1 MLLFKYIRKTDA
13 MSERKT
19 DRGFTL
25 IELMIVIAIIG
36 ILAAIAVPQFTAYKN
51 TAYKAECISLGE
63 SAYKA
68 AILFFMDHPCS
79 A

>member
-1 MLLFKYIRKTDA
+1 MSDRKTDH
-13 MSERKT
+13 
-19 DRGFTL
+19 GFTL

-36 ILAAIAVPQFTAYKN
+36 ILAAIAVPQFNAYRDR
-51 TAYKAECISLGE
+51 AYGAECISIGE

-68 AILFFMDHPCS
+68 AALYFLDNPCS

>member
-1 MLLFKYIRKTDA
+1 MSDRKTDH
-13 MSERKT
+13 
-19 DRGFTL
+19 GFTL

-36 ILAAIAVPQFTAYKN
+36 ILAAIAIPQFNAYKN
-51 TAYKAECISLGE
+51 SAYKAECISIGE

-68 AILFFMDHPCS
+68 AILFFLDHPCS

>member
-1 MLLFKYIRKTDA
+1 

-19 DRGFTL
+19 AAGFTL
-25 IELMIVIAIIG
+25 VELMIVIAIIG

-51 TAYKAECISLGE
+51 SAFKAECISIGE

-68 AILFFMDHPCS
+68 AILYFLDHPCS

>member
-1 MLLFKYIRKTDA
+1 MLDRKTDC
-13 MSERKT
+13 
-19 DRGFTL
+19 GFTL

-36 ILAAIAVPQFTAYKN
+36 ILAAIAVPQFNAYRDR
-51 TAYKAECISLGE
+51 AYKAECISLGE

-68 AILFFMDHPCS
+68 AILYFIDHTCG

>member
-1 MLLFKYIRKTDA
+1 
-13 MSERKT
+13 MSDRKT

-25 IELMIVIAIIG
+25 VELMIVMAIIG
-36 ILAAIAVPQFTAYKN
+36 ILAAIAIPQFSAYRN
-51 TAYKAECISLGE
+51 SAYRAECISVGE

-68 AILFFMDHPCS
+68 AVLYFLDNPCS